1 MSVRLLAKAF
11 EAPDSLRGSNRLV
24 LLALA
29 DHASE
34 EGWCWPGVNRIS
46 KKAAIGR
53 RQVQKCLAQLVETGF
68 LEKHYRPGKT
78 TMYRLTLVPDEGG
91 ELWDT
96 GEPGDTPGV
105 NCGTPKP
112 LVNHQSP
119 SSLGKEDGA
128 GFDFWEGR
136 LLNETRFNGRVG
148 VLGEA
153 FKHVFDREADY
164 GRLGRLARVHRPIVV
179 LRAIHDMGGAAVKG
193 DAYAYLAQMMRNQQ
207 KEKTTPERTYQ
218 EKIMAEDMANL
229 RGVE

>member
-112 LVNHQSP
+112 LVNRQSP

-128 GFDFWEGR
+128 GFDFWEGDCSMR
-136 LLNETRFNGRVG
+136 RGLMAGL
-148 VLGEA
+148 A
-153 FKHVFDREADY
+153 C
-164 GRLGRLARVHRPIVV
+164 LARLSGMCSIEKPTLGGWVV
-179 LRAIHDMGGAAVKG
+179 LLVCIGLSSCFVLFTIWAG
-193 DAYAYLAQMMRNQQ
+193 L
-207 KEKTTPERTYQ
+207 P
-218 EKIMAEDMANL
+218 
-229 RGVE
+229 